1 MSNAFQYIERRCKL
15 RVEQLLLED
24 FCFED
29 NDAMIQFQCEL
40 NFPTAE
46 LTFWWLEVSWK
57 PSSLAVTGGRPLEEK
72 KLLFEHFCKDFSY
85 KKQSVVFVDIP
96 YVVGYR
102 DVCGSWSKG
111 LVWRTVL
118 TP

>member
-1 MSNAFQYIERRCKL
+1 MPNAFQYIERRCKL

-29 NDAMIQFQCEL
+29 NDAMIQFQCEFSDCGVDIL
-40 NFPTAE
+40 VARSF
-46 LTFWWLEVSWK
+46 LE
-57 PSSLAVTGGRPLEEK
+57 TIQFGCHGGGRPLEEK
-72 KLLFEHFCKDFSY
+72 KLPFEHFCKDFSY